1 MTAYGLQ
8 SSLSH
13 GAIGAA
19 FVLLLFASVHDVVAR
34 TVPNLMAIALAAA
47 SLLIGAMAGHMLSGV
62 VAGTIIFLFAVFCW
76 KRGWMGGGDVKL
88 MGAAGFALTPAAV
101 PLYLAA
107 VSIAGG
113 GIAMIYLFG
122 RLFLKAPPSPRPGT
136 FLSRVVRVERWRMS
150 RGGPL
155 PYACAIAAG
164 TMFVLL

>member
-1 MTAYGLQ
+1 MTALTWQ
-8 SSLSH
+8 TPLAH
-13 GAIGAA
+13 GALGAA
-19 FVLLLFASVHDVVAR
+19 IMLLVFASVHDVVAR

-47 SLLIGAMAGHMLSGV
+47 SLLVGAMAGHMLGGV

-88 MGAAGFALTPAAV
+88 MGAAGLALTPAVV

-113 GIAMIYLFG
+113 GIAMVYLFG
-122 RLFLKAPPSPRPGT
+122 RLFLKAPASARPGG
-136 FLSRVVRVERWRMS
+136 FVPRVLRVERWRMS

>member
-1 MTAYGLQ
+1 MIPLAIQTPLAQ
-8 SSLSH
+8 

-19 FVLLLFASVHDVVAR
+19 IVLLLFASVHDVVAR

-47 SLLIGAMAGHMLSGV
+47 SLLIGGLAGHMLGGV

-88 MGAAGFALTPAAV
+88 LGAAGLALTPAAV

-122 RLFLKAPPSPRPGT
+122 RLFLEAPASARPGS
-136 FLSRVVRVERWRMS
+136 FVPRVLRVERWRMS